1 MMCLVIYRKQKLI
14 SHLEDF
20 KTIKYI
26 EWCRQWSMIESYSQ
40 HETSDGGG
48 STQYEVLMTVF
59 STRKY
64 RVGFCLFFSKRKQ
77 WALSLTGFISFK
89 FWFFFWSLNYGLA
102 LFVWWITGCFL
113 HISDKI
119 GVDLRLSKRNLEI
132 GREFERINHFI
143 EWFTLFVQEA
153 LSFYIQ
159 NRVVKLFNIFL
170 TDSTN

>member
-26 EWCRQWSMIESYSQ
+26 KWCRQWSMIESYSQ
-40 HETSDGGG
+40 HETSDGGW
-48 STQYEVLMTVF
+48 STQYEVLVTVF

-77 WALSLTGFISFK
+77 WALSLTRFISFK
-89 FWFFFWSLNYGLA
+89 FWFFFWSLNYRLA

-113 HISDKI
+113 YISYKNWS
-119 GVDLRLSKRNLEI
+119 RSETKQKKPRNMQ
-132 GREFERINHFI
+132 RIWENKSFHWMI
-143 EWFTLFVQEA
+143 YFVCTRGSLPLYTKQG
-153 LSFYIQ
+153 S
-159 NRVVKLFNIFL
+159 
-170 TDSTN
+170 

>member
-26 EWCRQWSMIESYSQ
+26 KWCRQWSMMKASFYSQ
-40 HETSDGGG
+40 HETSDGGWP
-48 STQYEVLMTVF
+48 TQYEVLVTVF

-77 WALSLTGFISFK
+77 WALSLTCFISFK

-113 HISDKI
+113 YISDKI

-132 GREFERINHFI
+132 GREFERIKSFHWMI
-143 EWFTLFVQEA
+143 YFVCTRGSLLLYTKQ
-153 LSFYIQ
+153 S
-159 NRVVKLFNIFL
+159 R
-170 TDSTN
+170 